1 MALTAGI
8 RLGPYEIL
16 SALGAGGM
24 GEVYKARD
32 SRLGRDVALKVL
44 AADLTESP
52 QARERFQRE
61 ARAIATLSHPN
72 ICTIHD
78 VGETNDGQV
87 FLVMEL
93 LQGETLQQRLT
104 RGSLDPVAIV
114 DLGIALAA
122 ALDVAHGAGIV
133 HRDIKPA
140 NIFLTAHGP
149 KILDFGLAKT
159 DSHHAADVSAQATR
173 PASLLVTY
181 AGSTVGTLAYMSPE
195 QLRGEPLDA
204 RTDLFSFGLVLYEMA
219 TGRPP
224 FAGATSAVVA
234 AAILHEQPSPP
245 RQMRP
250 KLPERLNDSILKAI
264 EKDCALRYQHA
275 SEIRTDL
282 QRLKRD
288 SDPERQPIAVK
299 SDVGSTAA
307 RRRKAILVAAAFVV
321 ALAAAG
327 VSYVSLHRTR
337 TLSDKDTIVLADF
350 TNQTGDPVFD
360 DTLRQGLAVQLE
372 QSPFLSLVSDQKI
385 QAVLRLMG
393 QAADARLTPEIA
405 QGVCARTTSAA
416 VLEGS
421 IASLGSQYVIGLR
434 AKSCATGD
442 ILDNQ
447 QMEAARKED
456 VLSVLSQ
463 MASRFRTRA
472 GESLATV
479 QKHSVPLEEA
489 TTASLDALKAFSAA
503 WKVNSTEGTLVSLPL
518 FKRATEI
525 DPQFAMAFANMGLSY
540 STVGEATLSAQ
551 STTRAYE
558 LRNRAS
564 DPERFFISTMY
575 DRQVTGNLER
585 ELQTLTLWA
594 QTYPRD
600 TRVHGLSSGFAAHG
614 TGKYELCLQEA
625 PKAIELDPDT
635 VFPYGSLITCNLFLE
650 RLDEAERAWRR
661 AASRYTTLR
670 DVQLFGYYLAFL
682 RGDQEG
688 MDRQAAAA
696 RSSPGGEELMTHIEA
711 LFFARAGRL
720 ELAATTSRRAVDVAE
735 RAGHHEIAATYEA
748 AAADWNAFFGRM
760 PAARDHAAAALRL
773 SKGRDA
779 EYAAALALAL
789 AGDLSQSQLL
799 AADLDKRYPEDTS
812 VQFSYLPAL
821 RAVRALH
828 DGQSSEA
835 LEQLQRAHNYEFADP
850 AISFVYFFGSL
861 YPVYVR
867 GEAYLAAHNGAAAV
881 TEFQKILDHRGL
893 VLGDPIGAR
902 ARLELARSWV
912 TAGDTAKAKAAY
924 ADFLGLWKDADP
936 DTPILQQA
944 KAEYA
949 RLQ

>member
-1 MALTAGI
+1 MALTPGI

-32 SRLGRDVALKVL
+32 SRLGRDVALKIL
-44 AADLTESP
+44 AAGLTESP

-61 ARAIATLSHPN
+61 ARAIAALSHPN

-78 VGETNDGQV
+78 VGETSDGQV

-104 RGSLDPVAIV
+104 RGPIDLADVV
-114 DLGIALAA
+114 DLGIAVAA
-122 ALDVAHGAGIV
+122 ALDLAHGAGIV

-140 NIFLTAHGP
+140 NIFLTPHGP

-159 DSHHAADVSAQATR
+159 DSHPAADASAQATK
-173 PASLLVTY
+173 PASLLVTE
-181 AGSTVGTLAYMSPE
+181 AGSTVGTMAYMSPE

-224 FAGATSAVVA
+224 FARPTSAVVA

-245 RQMRP
+245 RQLRP
-250 KLPERLNDSILKAI
+250 ELPERLNDIILKAI

-275 SEIRTDL
+275 SEIRSDL

-288 SDPERQPIAVK
+288 SDPARMPIAVT
-299 SDVGSTAA
+299 SNVRSTVAW
-307 RRRKAILVAAAFVV
+307 RRKAIVVGAAVIL
-321 ALAAAG
+321 ALAGG
-327 VSYVSLHRTR
+327 VSYVSLHRTP
-337 TLSDKDTIVLADF
+337 TLTDKDTIVLADF
-350 TNQTGDPVFD
+350 TNHTGDPVFD

-385 QAVLRLMG
+385 QAALRLMG

-405 QGVCARTTSAA
+405 QGVCARTASAA

-434 AKSCATGD
+434 AKSCATGET
-442 ILDNQ
+442 LDDQ

-456 VLSVLSQ
+456 VLSVLSE
-463 MASRFRTRA
+463 MASQFRRRV

-479 QKHSVPLEEA
+479 QKHSIPLEEA
-489 TTASLDALKAFSAA
+489 TTSSLDALKAFSAA
-503 WKVNSTEGTLVSLPL
+503 WKVNSTAGTVASLPL
-518 FKRATEI
+518 FKRAAEI
-525 DPQFAMAFANMGLSY
+525 DPQFAMAFANMGLAY
-540 STVGEATLSAQ
+540 STVGEGALSAQ

-558 LRNRAS
+558 LRSRAS
-564 DPERFFISTMY
+564 DPERFFITTMY

-600 TRVHGLSSGFAAHG
+600 TRVHGLISGFATHG
-614 TGKYELCLQEA
+614 TGKYELCLEEA
-625 PKAIELDPDT
+625 PKAIALDPDT
-635 VFPYGSLITCNLFLE
+635 VFPYGNLVTCNLFLE
-650 RLDEAERAWRR
+650 RIDDAERAWQR
-661 AASRYTTLR
+661 AAARYTTVR
-670 DVQLFGYYLAFL
+670 DVFVFGYYLAFL
-682 RGDQEG
+682 KGDRQG
-688 MDRQAAAA
+688 MDRQVAVAHTA
-696 RSSPGGEELMTHIEA
+696 PGGEEQMTHLEA
-711 LFFARAGRL
+711 LTFARAGQL
-720 ELAATTSRRAVDVAE
+720 ELAADSSRRAVDVAE

-748 AAADWNAFFGRM
+748 AAAAWNAFFGNM
-760 PAARDHAAAALRL
+760 AAARQRAAAALRL
-773 SKGRDA
+773 STGRDA
-779 EYAAALALAL
+779 QYSAALALAL
-789 AGDLSQSQLL
+789 AGDLSQSQSL
-799 AADLDKRYPEDTS
+799 AADLGKRYPEDTS
-812 VQFSYLPAL
+812 VQFSYLPTL
-821 RAVRALH
+821 RALVALN
-828 DGQSSEA
+828 DGRPSEA
-835 LEQLQRAHNYEFADP
+835 IEQLQKARSYEFADP
-850 AISFVYFFGSL
+850 ALSFVYFFGSL
-861 YPVYVR
+861 YPVYMR

-893 VLGDPIGAR
+893 VLSDPMGAR
-902 ARLELARSWV
+902 ARLELARAWV
-912 TAGDTAKAKAAY
+912 TAGDTAKARAAY

-944 KAEYA
+944 KAEDA
-949 RLQ
+949 RLR

>member
-32 SRLGRDVALKVL
+32 TRLGRDVALKVL
-44 AADLTESP
+44 GADLTESP

-61 ARAIATLSHPN
+61 ARAIAALSHPN

-78 VGETNDGQV
+78 VGETSDSQV

-104 RGSLDPVAIV
+104 RGPVDLAALV

-122 ALDVAHGAGIV
+122 ALDLAHGAGIV

-159 DSHHAADVSAQATR
+159 DSHPAADASAQATR
-173 PASLLVTY
+173 PASLLITED
-181 AGSTVGTLAYMSPE
+181 GSTVGTIAYMSPE

-204 RTDLFSFGLVLYEMA
+204 RSDLFSFGLVLYEMA
-219 TGRPP
+219 TGHPP
-224 FAGATSAVVA
+224 FAGSTSAAVA

-245 RQMRP
+245 RQIRP
-250 KLPERLNDSILKAI
+250 ELSERLNDIILKAI

-288 SDPERQPIAVK
+288 SEPARQPMAIK
-299 SDVGSTAA
+299 SDARSTAA
-307 RRRKAILVAAAFVV
+307 RRRKAIVVAAGVTV
-321 ALAAAG
+321 ALAAG
-327 VSYVSLHRTR
+327 VSYVSLHRTP
-337 TLSDKDTIVLADF
+337 TLTDKDTIVLADF

-372 QSPFLSLVSDQKI
+372 QSPFLSLVSDRKI

-405 QGVCARTTSAA
+405 QGVCARTASAA

-463 MASRFRTRA
+463 MASQFRTRV

-479 QKHSVPLEEA
+479 QKHSTPLEEA
-489 TTASLDALKAFSAA
+489 TTASLEALKTFSVA
-503 WKVNSTEGTLVSLPL
+503 WKVNGTEGTFASLPL

-600 TRVHGLSSGFAAHG
+600 TRVHGLMSGFATHG

-625 PKAIELDPDT
+625 PKSIELDPDT

-650 RLDEAERAWRR
+650 RVDEAERAWRR

-670 DVQLFGYYLAFL
+670 DVQVFGYYLAFL
-682 RGDQEG
+682 RGDRDE

-696 RSSPGGEELMTHIEA
+696 RSSPGGDEVMMHVEA
-711 LFFARAGRL
+711 LLLARVGRL
-720 ELAATTSRRAVDVAE
+720 ELAAKTSRLAVDAAE
-735 RAGHHEIAATYEA
+735 RAGHHEIAATYEGATA
-748 AAADWNAFFGRM
+748 AWNAFFGRM
-760 PAARDHAAAALRL
+760 PAAREHAAAALRL
-773 SKGRDA
+773 SNGRDA
-779 EYAAALALAL
+779 EYAAAVALGL

-821 RAVRALH
+821 RAVLALH
-828 DGQSSEA
+828 DGQSSKA
-835 LEQLQRAHNYEFADP
+835 VEQLQKAENYEFADP

-861 YPVYVR
+861 YPVYMR

-881 TEFQKILDHRGL
+881 AEFQKILDHRGL
-893 VLGDPIGAR
+893 LLGDPMATR
-902 ARLELARSWV
+902 ARLELGRAWAV
-912 TAGDTAKAKAAY
+912 VGDTEKARAAY
-924 ADFLGLWKDADP
+924 ADFLALWKDADP
-936 DTPILQQA
+936 DVPILAQA

-949 RLQ
+949 RMQ

>member
-1 MALTAGI
+1 MVLTPGI

-32 SRLGRDVALKVL
+32 TRLGRDIALKVL

-61 ARAIATLSHPN
+61 ARAIAALSHPN

-78 VGETNDGQV
+78 VGETGDGQV

-104 RGSLDPVAIV
+104 RGPLDGAALV

-122 ALDVAHGAGIV
+122 ALDLAHAAGIV

-159 DSHHAADVSAQATR
+159 DSHPAADASAQATR
-173 PASLLVTY
+173 PASVLVTD
-181 AGSTVGTLAYMSPE
+181 AGSTVGTIAYMSPE

-219 TGRPP
+219 TRRPA
-224 FAGATSAVVA
+224 FTGGTSAVISA
-234 AAILHEQPSPP
+234 SILHDQPPSP
-245 RQMRP
+245 RQIRP
-250 KLPERLNDSILKAI
+250 DLPERLSDVILKAI
-264 EKDCALRYQHA
+264 EKDRTLRYQHA

-288 SDPERQPIAVK
+288 SDPARQPIAIK
-299 SDVGSTAA
+299 SDVRSTVAM
-307 RRRKAILVAAAFVV
+307 RGKAIVVAAAVIV
-321 ALAAAG
+321 ALAVG
-327 VSYVSLHRTR
+327 VSYVSLHRTP
-337 TLSDKDTIVLADF
+337 TLTDKDTIVLADF

-360 DTLRQGLAVQLE
+360 DTVRQGLAVQLE

-385 QAVLRLMG
+385 QAALRLMG

-405 QGVCARTTSAA
+405 QGVCARTASAA

-434 AKSCATGD
+434 AKSCSTGD

-447 QMEAARKED
+447 QMQAARKED
-456 VLSVLSQ
+456 VLKVLSQ
-463 MASRFRTRA
+463 MASQFRSRV

-479 QKHSVPLEEA
+479 QKHSIPLEEA
-489 TTASLDALKAFSAA
+489 TTASLEALKAFSAA
-503 WKVNSTEGTLVSLPL
+503 SKVNGTAGTVASLPL

-525 DPQFAMAFANMGLSY
+525 DPQFAMAFANMGLDY
-540 STVGEATLSAQ
+540 STVGEAALSAQ

-564 DPERFFISTMY
+564 DPERFFITTMY

-600 TRVHGLSSGFAAHG
+600 TRVHGLISGFATHG
-614 TGKYELCLQEA
+614 TGKYELCLEEA
-625 PKAIELDPDT
+625 PKSIALDPDT
-635 VFPYGSLITCNLFLE
+635 VFPYGNLVTCNLFLE
-650 RLDEAERAWRR
+650 RLDDAERAWQR
-661 AASRYTTLR
+661 AAARYPTVR
-670 DVQLFGYYLAFL
+670 DMFVFGYYLAFL
-682 RGDQEG
+682 KGDRQG
-688 MDRQAAAA
+688 MDRQVAVA
-696 RSSPGGEELMTHIEA
+696 RTAPGGEEMITHHLEA
-711 LFFARAGRL
+711 LAFARAGQL
-720 ELAATTSRRAVDVAE
+720 ELAADSSRRAVDAAE
-735 RAGHHEIAATYEA
+735 REGHHEIAATYEA
-748 AAADWNAFFGRM
+748 AAAAWNAFFGNM
-760 PAARDHAAAALRL
+760 AAARQRAAAALRL
-773 SKGRDA
+773 SRGRDA
-779 EYAAALALAL
+779 QYAAAMALAL

-812 VQFSYLPAL
+812 VQFSYLPSL
-821 RAVRALH
+821 RALVALN
-828 DGQSSEA
+828 DGRPPDA
-835 LEQLQRAHNYEFADP
+835 IEQLQKAHSYEFADP
-850 AISFVYFFGSL
+850 AIGFVYFFGSL
-861 YPVYVR
+861 YPAYMR
-867 GEAYLAAHNGAAAV
+867 GEAYLAAHNDAGAVA
-881 TEFQKILDHRGL
+881 EFQKILDHRGL
-893 VLGDPIGAR
+893 LLSDPMGAR
-902 ARLELARSWV
+902 ARLELGRAWA
-912 TAGDTAKAKAAY
+912 AGDAAKAKAAY
-924 ADFLGLWKDADP
+924 ADFLALWKDADP
-936 DTPILQQA
+936 DIPILAQA

-949 RLQ
+949 RVR